1 MTAKHTPLPELAAK
15 FNGRVQCGPDM
26 WILRDCPL
34 GVNMITLGVPH
45 GDKLTAPAV
54 AHRFNAYPDLKE
66 KLAQLEHQTTEQGR
80 MLGDANLENA
90 RLKERVAELEGL
102 LLELCDPNTGMM
114 EASIQASSEIL
125 QDRHGLPVRD
135 ENGRIVRYPTEM
147 SEWLQDWLGRAR
159 AALAKAK
166 GGA

>member
-54 AHRFNAYPDLKE
+54 AHCFNAYPDLKE

-90 RLKERVAELEGL
+90 RLKERVAELVETLGYSAGYL
-102 LLELCDPNTGMM
+102 RAASTAHGIRENEAVRFTGDW
-114 EASIQASSEIL
+114 E
-125 QDRHGLPVRD
+125 HF
-135 ENGRIVRYPTEM
+135 GRIT
-147 SEWLQDWLGRAR
+147 LGQVLDRAE

-166 GGA
+166 GGAA

>member
-80 MLGDANLENA
+80 MLGAVNREND
-90 RLKERVAELEGL
+90 RLTERVAELEEALQPFAHIGSVMSDEDGWSDTDV
-102 LLELCDPNTGMM
+102 LELTLDDTGAAPF
-114 EASIQASSEIL
+114 ASATAG
-125 QDRHGLPVRD
+125 DFR
-135 ENGRIVRYPTEM
+135 
-147 SEWLQDWLGRAR
+147 R

-166 GGA
+166 GGAR